1 MRVLGIAGSPRFCSN
16 TDILMDAALKGAAS
30 KGAETEVIHVANL
43 NILAC
48 SHCDACLRSGNCMF
62 TDDMQKVIKEI
73 EQADRI
79 VLAAPIHFMGLPSQ
93 VKTMVDRAQSFWVKK
108 YLLKVPPL
116 AGSRERKGL
125 FVTVG
130 GRTGEHLF
138 DGALATVKA
147 FFATLDIKYAGMVAF
162 QNVDARAMVLDHPEM
177 TDEAFIAGQL
187 LVDDSSAAAPLPP
200 CLLR

>member
-116 AGSRERKGL
+116 TGSRERKGL

-200 CLLR
+200 AC

>member
-30 KGAETEVIHVANL
+30 KGAETEVIHVVNL

-62 TDDMQKVIKEI
+62 TDDMQKLIKEI
-73 EQADRI
+73 EKADRI

-93 VKTMVDRAQSFWVKK
+93 VKTVIDRGQSFWVKK

-116 AGSRERKGL
+116 NDTRERRGL

-130 GRTGEHLF
+130 GRAGEHLF
-138 DGALATVKA
+138 DGALVTVKA

-162 QNVDARAMVLDHPEM
+162 QGVDSRAMVLDHPEM
-177 TDEAFIAGQL
+177 TNEAFLAGQK
-187 LVDDSSAAAPLPP
+187 LVDDTVPAECPP
-200 CLLR
+200 AST

>member
-177 TDEAFIAGQL
+177 TDEAFIAGQK
-187 LVDDSSAAAPLPP
+187 LVEDSPAVARPP
-200 CLLR
+200 PTC

>member
-62 TDDMQKVIKEI
+62 TDDMQKVSKEI

-200 CLLR
+200 AC

>member
-162 QNVDARAMVLDHPEM
+162 QNVDARAMVLNHPEM

-200 CLLR
+200 AC

>member
-30 KGAETEVIHVANL
+30 KGAETEVIHVVNL

-62 TDDMQKVIKEI
+62 TDDMQKLIKEI
-73 EQADRI
+73 EKADRI

-93 VKTMVDRAQSFWVKK
+93 VKTMIDRAQSFWVKK

-116 AGSRERKGL
+116 NDTRERRGL

-138 DGALATVKA
+138 DGALVTVKA

-162 QNVDARAMVLDHPEM
+162 QGVDSRAIVLDHPEM
-177 TDEAFIAGQL
+177 TNEAFLAGQK
-187 LVDDSSAAAPLPP
+187 LVDDTVTAECPP
-200 CLLR
+200 AST